1 MALADASLLLH
12 LACAIAYAALA
23 ALALLKRPV
32 SATGRWLIAAC
43 SVTVIWALC
52 WAVAPNLSLVPLLE
66 TAMPLAWCG
75 FLAQLNVRALGEAAP
90 KLKHQ
95 FLLVTALLSG
105 AALAAELA
113 LLVLPTPSWAALGE
127 IVLRIAIAVAGVLL
141 LENLYRN
148 ADAAGRWNLKP
159 VLLALLGLFAFEI
172 VLYADTLL
180 FRRMTPGLVVARAP
194 IAMMLVP
201 LLALGAARNR
211 GWKVDIHVSRD
222 VVFHSATLMICGGF
236 LLGMAALGGVVRAL
250 EVEWGPMLEAV
261 LLFAAVVVVAIA
273 VTSGV
278 VRSRLKAIVAR
289 NFFSHRYDWRQ
300 VWLGYL
306 GTLSDVEGTLQ
317 ARIIRAVAD
326 PVDSP
331 GGWLWLRDGS
341 TCRCVATWNEPM
353 PPAGGSLPAGFLDA
367 FRNGAWILDLERQVD
382 LDSVPPVLR
391 NLKRAWAAVALA
403 HGGQVLGFVV
413 LAQPRAASQVDF
425 ETYDLLRVL
434 ALQTASYVAEEQT
447 SVELADAR
455 RFEAYGK
462 RFAFV
467 VHDLKNVVSQL
478 SLMLR
483 NAETYRH
490 DPAFQADVIETVAH
504 AVQSMN
510 KTLAQLRQARSLAAA
525 ECEPASIVRAVAAR
539 RAQTG
544 ATVRVEDEAGG
555 ATVALDAAQFER
567 SLEHLIDNALEV
579 SPDGIGIDVRLE
591 KTETALAIEVIDRGR
606 GMAPGFVATELF
618 RPFRSTKGGHGI
630 GAYQVRETARAAGGD
645 LVVVSEPGVGTTMRL
660 VLPRVGE
667 TRMKNENLAVAAALP
682 FSTRVSQ

>member
-1 MALADASLLLH
+1 MGLADASLLLH

-32 SATGRWLIAAC
+32 SLTGRWLVGAC
-43 SVTVIWALC
+43 AVTIVWALV
-52 WAVAPNLSLVPLLE
+52 WAVAPSSPIMPLLE
-66 TAMPLAWCG
+66 TALPLAWCG
-75 FLAQLNVRALGEAAP
+75 FLVQLNVRALGEAAP
-90 KLKHQ
+90 GLKRH
-95 FLLVTALLSG
+95 FGTVAVLLSVG
-105 AALAAELA
+105 ALGAEA
-113 LLVLPTPSWAALGE
+113 SLLILPVPSWAGLGE

-159 VLLALLGLFAFEI
+159 VLLALVGLFAFEI
-172 VLYADTLL
+172 VLYADALL
-180 FRRMTPGLVVARAP
+180 FRRMTPGLLVARAP
-194 IAMMLVP
+194 IALMLVP

-211 GWKVDIHVSRD
+211 GWKVDIHVSRN

-261 LLFAAVVVVAIA
+261 LLFAAAAVVAVA
-273 VTSGV
+273 VTSGA
-278 VRSRLKAIVAR
+278 VRSRLKALVAR

-306 GTLSDVEGTLQ
+306 ATLSGVEGTLQ

-341 TCRCVATWNEPM
+341 TCRCVATWNAPM
-353 PPAGGSLPAGFLDA
+353 PPAGGPLPASFIDTFQRGD
-367 FRNGAWILDLERQVD
+367 WVLDLDRQVD

-391 NLKRAWAAVALA
+391 DLKRAWAAVPLA

-413 LAQPRAASQVDF
+413 LAQPRAAAAVDF

-434 ALQTASYVAEEQT
+434 ALQTASYVAEEQA

-483 NAETYRH
+483 NAETYRN

-510 KTLAQLRQARSLAAA
+510 KTLAQLRQARDRAAA
-525 ECEPASIVRAVAAR
+525 ECEPASIARAVAAR
-539 RAQTG
+539 RAQRG
-544 ATVRVEDEAGG
+544 AAVRIEDEAGG
-555 ATVALDAAQFER
+555 STVALEAVQFER
-567 SLEHLIDNALEV
+567 TLEHLIDNALEV
-579 SPDGIGIDVRLE
+579 SPEGAGIDVRLE
-591 KTETALAIEVIDRGR
+591 RAEESLAIEVIDRGP
-606 GMAPGFVATELF
+606 GMTPAFVATELF

-645 LVVVSEPGVGTTMRL
+645 LVVISEPGVGTTMRL
-660 VLPRVGE
+660 VLPRRDPRVE
-667 TRMKNENLAVAAALP
+667 NEDAALRSP
-682 FSTRVSQ
+682 APSLLIRAS

>member
-1 MALADASLLLH
+1 M
-12 LACAIAYAALA
+12 
-23 ALALLKRPV
+23 
-32 SATGRWLIAAC
+32 
-43 SVTVIWALC
+43 
-52 WAVAPNLSLVPLLE
+52 
-66 TAMPLAWCG
+66 
-75 FLAQLNVRALGEAAP
+75 
-90 KLKHQ
+90 
-95 FLLVTALLSG
+95 
-105 AALAAELA
+105 
-113 LLVLPTPSWAALGE
+113 
-127 IVLRIAIAVAGVLL
+127 LL

-172 VLYADTLL
+172 VLYADALL
-180 FRRMTPGLVVARAP
+180 FRRMTPGLIVARAP
-194 IAMMLVP
+194 IALMLVP

-211 GWKVDIHVSRD
+211 GWKVDIHVSRG

-273 VTSGV
+273 VTSGA
-278 VRSRLKAIVAR
+278 VRSRLRAVVAR

-300 VWLGYL
+300 VWLAYL
-306 GTLSDVEGTLQ
+306 GTLSGVEGTLQ

-326 PVDSP
+326 PGRQSRRMVVAARRFDLP
-331 GGWLWLRDGS
+331 LRRDLECAD
-341 TCRCVATWNEPM
+341 CRR
-353 PPAGGSLPAGFLDA
+353 PAGPLPSAFLDTL
-367 FRNGAWILDLERQVD
+367 RSSDGILDLDRQVD
-382 LDSVPPVLR
+382 QDSVPRVLR
-391 NLKRAWAAVALA
+391 DLQPAWAVVALA

-413 LAQPRAASQVDF
+413 LAQPRAATAVDF

-434 ALQTASYVAEEQT
+434 ALQTASYVAEEQI

-510 KTLAQLRQARSLAAA
+510 KTLSQLRQARDRAAA
-525 ECEPASIVRAVAAR
+525 ECEPASIARAVAAR

-544 ATVRVEDEAGG
+544 AVVRIEDEAGG
-555 ATVALDAAQFER
+555 STVALDAAQFER
-567 SLEHLIDNALEV
+567 ALEHLIDNALEV
-579 SPDGIGIDVRLE
+579 SPDGIGVDVRLE
-591 KTETALAIEVIDRGR
+591 KDGTSLAIEVIDRGR

-645 LVVVSEPGVGTTMRL
+645 LVVVSEPGLGTTMRL
-660 VLPRVGE
+660 VLPRGGEGE
-667 TRMKNENLAVAAALP
+667 TRSKNKEPAIALQ
-682 FSTRVSQ
+682 FSTRVSS